1 MQPHTRRALENWHTA
16 WIAQQ
21 DAALVAFATAF
32 PGLDRMDPPTG
43 CCDPRMKVERPGEAT
58 GFVCFDDHG
67 RATVDFARIPQITL
81 GRTLEVIFGWD
92 WFDEG
97 PEGIAAAPP
106 GTYNWDDDATYA
118 EFEIKVA
125 ADATAS
131 ICMSYVT
138 VEDAVVLLDELQTHL
153 AEHTVGCPA
162 PLGEQQ

>member
-1 MQPHTRRALENWHTA
+1 
-16 WIAQQ
+16 
-21 DAALVAFATAF
+21 
-32 PGLDRMDPPTG
+32 
-43 CCDPRMKVERPGEAT
+43 MKVERPGEAT

-67 RATVDFARIPQITL
+67 RATVDFAGIPQIAL
-81 GRTLEVIFGWD
+81 GRTLEVIFGCD

-97 PEGIAAAPP
+97 PDGIAAAPP

-153 AEHTVGCPA
+153 AEHTVGCRA